1 MLDTLGSLRVQK
13 LLVGGGGGRRRKNI
27 DPLECYTDLDS
38 TIHSQPFSFWDV
50 MQNNNLLI
58 TKEITARCRLGLYPL
73 S

>member
-13 LLVGGGGGRRRKNI
+13 LLVGGGGGGEEGEIILN
-27 DPLECYTDLDS
+27 LLSDLDS

>member
-13 LLVGGGGGRRRKNI
+13 LLVGGRRRNNI
-27 DPLECYTDLDS
+27 EPLEGYTDLDS
-38 TIHSQPFSFWDV
+38 TIHSQHFSFWDV

>member
-13 LLVGGGGGRRRKNI
+13 LLVGGRRRNNI
-27 DPLECYTDLDS
+27 ESLEGYNDLDS

-58 TKEITARCRLGLYPL
+58 TKAITARCRLGLYPP

>member
-13 LLVGGGGGRRRKNI
+13 LLVEVVEGGEEGEIILN
-27 DPLECYTDLDS
+27 LLSDLDS
-38 TIHSQPFSFWDV
+38 TIHGQPFSFWDV